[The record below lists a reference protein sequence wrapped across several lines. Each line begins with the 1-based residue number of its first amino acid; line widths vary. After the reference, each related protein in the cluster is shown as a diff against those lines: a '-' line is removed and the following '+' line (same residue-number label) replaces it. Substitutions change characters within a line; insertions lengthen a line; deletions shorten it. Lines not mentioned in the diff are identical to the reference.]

1 MPDYQKDTPRQAA
14 LRREIETHA
23 IWQYPPEERLQ
34 HNREWQSLYLLV
46 FEFKNF
52 LQKIEHRLQNT
63 DASALAQDEEAML
76 DARYTRRSQLRGK
89 LDTLTFTQAMRTAVA
104 KFDTTSGK
112 EFLAY
117 FDAIY
122 SNALHENVNKQA
134 TRDQGDIGL
143 SSREGKLWKRVLD
156 LCDKQ
161 GLDARRL
168 PAPFYKQL
176 ADSLGLDEDALR
188 RLIRNAT
195 SARRTF
201 SLNEDGGDNGPA
213 FDMADPGQDQRP
225 VLPRLQAGRRGRRRP
240 QEAPRLRP
248 GGVLPRCKDIKDYPR
263 LFFTTDVLGPLC
275 AAKPTFPP
283 ECYCALLEKQEDLL
297 WRHIFVRGYIDF
309 LFDPAHPARLRILP
323 DTPLAHPLRDS
334 SVAAYQ
340 HVTPAAVSSQ
350 RKQYTALLHKMMAQ
364 MQG

>member
-1 MPDYQKDTPRQAA
+1 
-14 LRREIETHA
+14 
-23 IWQYPPEERLQ
+23 
-34 HNREWQSLYLLV
+34 
-46 FEFKNF
+46 
-52 LQKIEHRLQNT
+52 
-63 DASALAQDEEAML
+63 
-76 DARYTRRSQLRGK
+76 
-89 LDTLTFTQAMRTAVA
+89 MRTAVA

-134 TRDQGDIGL
+134 NRDQGDIGL

-201 SLNEDGGDNGPA
+201 SLNEDGGDDGPA
-213 FDMADPGQDQRP
+213 FDMADPGQEDLQ
-225 VLPRLQAGRRGRRRP
+225 LRLERTTEAMRVIALFAG
-240 QEAPRLRP
+240 
-248 GGVLPRCKDIKDYPR
+248 KDIKDYPR

-283 ECYCALLEKQEDLL
+283 ERYCALLEKQEDLL
-297 WRHIFVRGYIDF
+297 WSHIFVRGYIDF
-309 LFDPAHPARLRILP
+309 LFDPAHPARLRVLP

>member
-134 TRDQGDIGL
+134 NRDQGDIGL

-161 GLDARRL
+161 GLDAPP
-168 PAPFYKQL
+168 PA
-176 ADSLGLDEDALR
+176 S
-188 RLIRNAT
+188 
-195 SARRTF
+195 
-201 SLNEDGGDNGPA
+201 
-213 FDMADPGQDQRP
+213 
-225 VLPRLQAGRRGRRRP
+225 
-240 QEAPRLRP
+240 
-248 GGVLPRCKDIKDYPR
+248 
-263 LFFTTDVLGPLC
+263 PL
-275 AAKPTFPP
+275 
-283 ECYCALLEKQEDLL
+283 L
-297 WRHIFVRGYIDF
+297 
-309 LFDPAHPARLRILP
+309 
-323 DTPLAHPLRDS
+323 
-334 SVAAYQ
+334 
-340 HVTPAAVSSQ
+340 
-350 RKQYTALLHKMMAQ
+350 
-364 MQG
+364 

>member
-1 MPDYQKDTPRQAA
+1 MKRIYITAIPLDSNFAIAPYAAQAA
-14 LRREIETHA
+14 NYQQTYTAPSCYPITPIIADTARPGDEITVLAVRQKNSPRSDNLDAFRRE
-23 IWQYPPEERLQ
+23 
-34 HNREWQSLYLLV
+34 
-46 FEFKNF
+46 
-52 LQKIEHRLQNT
+52 
-63 DASALAQDEEAML
+63 
-76 DARYTRRSQLRGK
+76 

-134 TRDQGDIGL
+134 NRDQGDIGL

-201 SLNEDGGDNGPA
+201 SLNEDSGDNGPA
-213 FDMADPGQDQRP
+213 FDMADPGQEDLQ
-225 VLPRLQAGRRGRRRP
+225 LRLERTTEAMRVIALFAG
-240 QEAPRLRP
+240 
-248 GGVLPRCKDIKDYPR
+248 KDIKDYPR

-283 ECYCALLEKQEDLL
+283 ERYCALLEKQEDLL
-297 WRHIFVRGYIDF
+297 WSHIFVRGYIDF
-309 LFDPAHPARLRILP
+309 LFDPAHPARLRVLP

>member
-122 SNALHENVNKQA
+122 SNTLHENVNKQA
-134 TRDQGDIGL
+134 NRDQGDIGL

-161 GLDARRL
+161 
-168 PAPFYKQL
+168 
-176 ADSLGLDEDALR
+176 GLDEDALR

-213 FDMADPGQDQRP
+213 FDMADPGQEDLQ
-225 VLPRLQAGRRGRRRP
+225 LRLERTTEAMRVIALFAG
-240 QEAPRLRP
+240 
-248 GGVLPRCKDIKDYPR
+248 KDIKDYPR

-283 ECYCALLEKQEDLL
+283 ERYCALLEKQEDLL
-297 WRHIFVRGYIDF
+297 WSHIFVRGYIDF
-309 LFDPAHPARLRILP
+309 LFDPAHPARLRVLP

>member
-52 LQKIEHRLQNT
+52 LQKIENRLQNT
-63 DASALAQDEEAML
+63 DASALTQDEEAML

-134 TRDQGDIGL
+134 NRDQGDIGL

-213 FDMADPGQDQRP
+213 FDMADPGQEDLQ
-225 VLPRLQAGRRGRRRP
+225 LRLERTTEAMRVIALFAG
-240 QEAPRLRP
+240 
-248 GGVLPRCKDIKDYPR
+248 KDIKDSRGCFSPLTCWDHSALRSR
-263 LFFTTDVLGPLC
+263 LSRQSATAPCWKSRRTCFGTTFLC
-275 AAKPTFPP
+275 AGTLISCLTLLTPRG
-283 ECYCALLEKQEDLL
+283 CASCRTRP
-297 WRHIFVRGYIDF
+297 WR
-309 LFDPAHPARLRILP
+309 
-323 DTPLAHPLRDS
+323 TPCGT
-334 SVAAYQ
+334 AA
-340 HVTPAAVSSQ
+340 
-350 RKQYTALLHKMMAQ
+350 
-364 MQG
+364 

>member
-63 DASALAQDEEAML
+63 DASALTQDEEAVL

-134 TRDQGDIGL
+134 NRDQGDIGL

-213 FDMADPGQDQRP
+213 FDMADPGQEDLQ
-225 VLPRLQAGRRGRRRP
+225 LRLERTTEAMRVIALFAG
-240 QEAPRLRP
+240 
-248 GGVLPRCKDIKDYPR
+248 KDIKDYPR

-283 ECYCALLEKQEDLL
+283 ERYCALLEKQEDLL
-297 WRHIFVRGYIDF
+297 WSHIFVRGYIDF
-309 LFDPAHPARLRILP
+309 LFDPAHPARLRVLP

>member
-134 TRDQGDIGL
+134 NRDQGDIGL

-176 ADSLGLDEDALR
+176 ADSLGLERTTEAMRVIAL
-188 RLIRNAT
+188 
-195 SARRTF
+195 F
-201 SLNEDGGDNGPA
+201 
-213 FDMADPGQDQRP
+213 
-225 VLPRLQAGRRGRRRP
+225 AG
-240 QEAPRLRP
+240 
-248 GGVLPRCKDIKDYPR
+248 KDIKDYPR

-283 ECYCALLEKQEDLL
+283 ERYCALLEKQEDLL
-297 WRHIFVRGYIDF
+297 WSHIFVRGYIDF
-309 LFDPAHPARLRILP
+309 LFDPAHPARLRVLP

>member
-52 LQKIEHRLQNT
+52 LQKIENRLQNT
-63 DASALAQDEEAML
+63 DASALTQDEEAML

-134 TRDQGDIGL
+134 NRDQGDIGL

-161 GLDARRL
+161 
-168 PAPFYKQL
+168 
-176 ADSLGLDEDALR
+176 GLDEDALR

-213 FDMADPGQDQRP
+213 FDMADPGQEDLQ
-225 VLPRLQAGRRGRRRP
+225 LRLERTTEAMRVIALFAG
-240 QEAPRLRP
+240 
-248 GGVLPRCKDIKDYPR
+248 KDIKDYPR

-283 ECYCALLEKQEDLL
+283 ERYCALLEKQEDLL
-297 WRHIFVRGYIDF
+297 WSHIFVRGYIDF
-309 LFDPAHPARLRILP
+309 LFDPAHPARLRVLP

>member
-52 LQKIEHRLQNT
+52 LQKIENRLQNT
-63 DASALAQDEEAML
+63 DASALTQDEEAML

-134 TRDQGDIGL
+134 NRDQGDIGL

-213 FDMADPGQDQRP
+213 FDMADPGQEDLQ
-225 VLPRLQAGRRGRRRP
+225 LRLERTTEAMRVIALFAG
-240 QEAPRLRP
+240 
-248 GGVLPRCKDIKDYPR
+248 KDIKDYPR
-263 LFFTTDVLGPLC
+263 LFSPLTCWDHSALRSRLSRQSATAPCWKSRRTCFGTTFLC
-275 AAKPTFPP
+275 AGTLISCLTLLTPRG
-283 ECYCALLEKQEDLL
+283 CASCRTRP
-297 WRHIFVRGYIDF
+297 WR
-309 LFDPAHPARLRILP
+309 
-323 DTPLAHPLRDS
+323 TPCGT
-334 SVAAYQ
+334 AA
-340 HVTPAAVSSQ
+340 
-350 RKQYTALLHKMMAQ
+350 
-364 MQG
+364 

>member
-134 TRDQGDIGL
+134 NRDQGDIGL

-213 FDMADPGQDQRP
+213 FDMADPGQEDLQ
-225 VLPRLQAGRRGRRRP
+225 LRLER
-240 QEAPRLRP
+240 
-248 GGVLPRCKDIKDYPR
+248 
-263 LFFTTDVLGPLC
+263 TTDVLGPLC
-275 AAKPTFPP
+275 AAKPAFPP

-297 WRHIFVRGYIDF
+297 WSHIFVRGYIDF
-309 LFDPAHPARLRILP
+309 LFDPAHPARLRVLP

-350 RKQYTALLHKMMAQ
+350 RKQYTVLLHKMMAQ

>member
-1 MPDYQKDTPRQAA
+1 MPDYKKDTPRQAA

-104 KFDTTSGK
+104 MRV
-112 EFLAY
+112 
-117 FDAIY
+117 I
-122 SNALHENVNKQA
+122 AL
-134 TRDQGDIGL
+134 
-143 SSREGKLWKRVLD
+143 
-156 LCDKQ
+156 
-161 GLDARRL
+161 
-168 PAPFYKQL
+168 F
-176 ADSLGLDEDALR
+176 
-188 RLIRNAT
+188 
-195 SARRTF
+195 
-201 SLNEDGGDNGPA
+201 
-213 FDMADPGQDQRP
+213 
-225 VLPRLQAGRRGRRRP
+225 AG
-240 QEAPRLRP
+240 
-248 GGVLPRCKDIKDYPR
+248 KDIKDYPR

-283 ECYCALLEKQEDLL
+283 ERYCALLEKQEDLL
-297 WRHIFVRGYIDF
+297 WSHIFVRGYIDF
-309 LFDPAHPARLRILP
+309 LFDPAHPARLRVLP

>member
-1 MPDYQKDTPRQAA
+1 MPDYKKDTPRQAA

-52 LQKIEHRLQNT
+52 LQKIENRLQNT
-63 DASALAQDEEAML
+63 DASALTQDEEAM
-76 DARYTRRSQLRGK
+76 

-134 TRDQGDIGL
+134 NRDQGDIGL

-213 FDMADPGQDQRP
+213 FDMADPGQEDLQ
-225 VLPRLQAGRRGRRRP
+225 LRLERTTEAMRVIALFAG
-240 QEAPRLRP
+240 
-248 GGVLPRCKDIKDYPR
+248 KDIKDYPR

-283 ECYCALLEKQEDLL
+283 ERYCALLEKQEDLL
-297 WRHIFVRGYIDF
+297 WSHIFVRGYIDF
-309 LFDPAHPARLRILP
+309 LFDPAHPARLRVLP